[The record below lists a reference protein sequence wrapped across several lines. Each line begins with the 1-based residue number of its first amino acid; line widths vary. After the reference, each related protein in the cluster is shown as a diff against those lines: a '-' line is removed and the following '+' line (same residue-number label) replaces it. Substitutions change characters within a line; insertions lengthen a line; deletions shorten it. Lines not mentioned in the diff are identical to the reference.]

1 MGYVSGADKLCHA
14 RATIAKWQAHKAAGS
29 LPPHLKSKVPEV
41 QLTKGYLETADG
53 ANARA
58 SFIKKHQEF
67 CEGLL
72 DDSIRAKKDEIS
84 FLERV
89 LTPAAIFD
97 ANAPAIKEF
106 TALLLAKTKLPTLA
120 ADDKGNLTLTGW
132 ETNEHQ
138 VRLGREVLQDF
149 VVYVLRIINIQESRF
164 LVSASQNEK
173 KKALQQASVDVDME
187 DLTGGPSSSSVQSLV
202 DKAVAAQM
210 KKLSASSKGK
220 GKVSQPDLLSSFI
233 PNSVYATGKGQ
244 ERQGQSRRKAS
255 SSTYP
260 VRPAP
265 RSQAKG
271 QGRRRHREREEEVG
285 ASPEEQGERQREE
298 LVSTDMSKSYK
309 YASYRSLPDSIL
321 SLSFPRA
328 VAMIR
333 LYTPVDVNCL
343 RPNIKVSY
351 IAPPV

>member
-1 MGYVSGADKLCHA
+1 MSRQHRLQSATSTDAVLALVPADYRELLRDSLLGYVSGADKLCHA

-58 SFIKKHQEF
+58 SFVKKHQEF

-106 TALLLAKTKLPTLA
+106 TTLLLAKTKLPTLK
-120 ADDKGNLTLTGW
+120 ADEQGNLQLTGW
-132 ETNEHQ
+132 ETNDHQ

-164 LVSASQNEK
+164 LASASQNEK
-173 KKALQQASVDVDME
+173 KKALQQASADVDME

-210 KKLSASSKGK
+210 KKLSAPSKGK
-220 GKVSQPDLLSSFI
+220 GKGKDKK
-233 PNSVYATGKGQ
+233 GKGKAA
-244 ERQGQSRRKAS
+244 ERPLPQRTPYVPPPARKQ
-255 SSTYP
+255 
-260 VRPAP
+260 R
-265 RSQAKG
+265 AKAAAAIG
-271 QGRRRHREREEEVG
+271 KGKK
-285 ASPEEQGERQREE
+285 
-298 LVSTDMSKSYK
+298 KS
-309 YASYRSLPDSIL
+309 
-321 SLSFPRA
+321 
-328 VAMIR
+328 
-333 LYTPVDVNCL
+333 
-343 RPNIKVSY
+343 
-351 IAPPV
+351 APPQKNKGKGKGKN